1 MIAVNDV
8 AHFLVFSGGILF
20 WFPLLV
26 VRCMLLLSYLDSIRC
41 FMRFGWYMLMAEQ
54 FGCKFCFANSSGT
67 TYVSVCLSRKS
78 WWLLSRSNLLNCKCK
93 CMGCLHYSVSNL
105 EIYLAIEIHLIFI
118 YRSNIAGYILSTSR
132 FLMQYI
138 CF

>member
-1 MIAVNDV
+1 MLIFVYFLPLEEHLGRVILSIAVNDV

-26 VRCMLLLSYLDSIRC
+26 VRCMFLLSYLDSIRC

-78 WWLLSRSNLLNCKCK
+78 R
-93 CMGCLHYSVSNL
+93 
-105 EIYLAIEIHLIFI
+105 
-118 YRSNIAGYILSTSR
+118 
-132 FLMQYI
+132 
-138 CF
+138 